1 MSISPLGPKKKQKIT
16 LIFFSTTQN
25 CLYKFKKKNLKKKL
39 KKRRRK
45 RTKNKNEKITEI

>member
-25 CLYKFKKKNLKKKL
+25 CLYKFKKKIKGEKKEEEKERKIKM
-39 KKRRRK
+39 KK
-45 RTKNKNEKITEI
+45 